1 MVASHIKSAIK
12 TSIALLMASYETI
25 PSTASSWPIFLS
37 TPLTNHVLSCVELA
51 LRRSNDAIYDV
62 NNRYDSSGL
71 NLSHKYAHVEYWW
84 RDKTLSQYSFSSI
97 FHAYH
102 GKWYIKSD
110 IFFFQYCGLSEIEFN
125 EERALFMNASIRNL
139 LFCYSRNYMFYFSD
153 VNWNGGFQQKIHFG
167 LLCQPSG

>member
-1 MVASHIKSAIK
+1 MVASHIKCVIK
-12 TSIALLMASYETI
+12 TSMTLLTASYETI

-62 NNRYDSSGL
+62 NNRYDGSGL

-102 GKWYIKSD
+102 GKWYIESN
-110 IFFFQYCGLSEIEFN
+110 IFFNIVVCLKLNSMKSLRSLWMPPLKTCCSVIREIICFIFQ
-125 EERALFMNASIRNL
+125 M
-139 LFCYSRNYMFYFSD
+139 
-153 VNWNGGFQQKIHFG
+153 
-167 LLCQPSG
+167 